1 MGFQKFFKMYLSQ
14 KLNRSIIQ
22 NVFALLLIVGFLGV
36 LATLFSHETARLQLN
51 IRNYITN
58 LTVSNRI
65 VFENSLQNS
74 IDSYLIF
81 LTQMLLGILA
91 VVVISF
97 ALLLRKV
104 QLLSADA
111 HTEFDEPV
119 DKRSPVDVE
128 PMPAVSSESTLA
140 DQQAFLGVVAHEL
153 KTPLSAAMAY
163 MESSLRLSAG
173 PSARL
178 LQKARDIT
186 DQLIGNLNNLLDSSR
201 LVAGKLSLQLE
212 RVSVSALVAEVAQV
226 LALNA
231 ERKGLTFYLDVP
243 LFQCDWVCLD
253 PLRMKQ
259 ILINLL
265 GNAIKFTEVGSVRLS
280 VSQHLFDGDKCELA
294 FNIIDSGKGISTAEI
309 EKLFAAHV
317 QQSNQSHAQYG
328 GFGLG
333 LSICR
338 QLIDLMG
345 GQIELANR
353 CDASG
358 VHAKVCIP
366 VRCLH
371 HTAVMPDTSALE
383 DQTLVLLIVGSD
395 GVEREIVANTLGS
408 AYDAVHQFDTL
419 AECLASCEDELS
431 DSSLVLDLVVHASH
445 QTFEGLPK
453 SGAASRCGSQFRR
466 SLGLVRFSDQSRSVR
481 SLLEVG
487 ISDYLIKPVTALQIL
502 LQWSNTTR
510 SDQQVQADAHIR
522 HVESVLRGKR
532 VLLVEDTDCLR
543 ELTASSL
550 QSFGAVVESASN
562 GAEATSLALNPLN
575 RYDFVLMDI
584 HLPFVDGV
592 QAATRIRAH
601 FDSKSLPIF
610 ALTAYTQEFEL
621 NRCLQAGM
629 NECLAK
635 PIDFLRL
642 TQLIDPNAKPQEGV
656 YPLADS
662 EDGTIRGAAA
672 LLDMEV
678 ARRKFAGRHGLL
690 VKALDLF
697 LRDADFFES
706 ELQGDTSEPL
716 KLSSLVHKL
725 QGAAGMIGAERLRAL
740 ASEIERQNPSLLQE
754 EPWRKQLLL
763 VFRMTRQE
771 VVSMLVNS
779 R

>member
-1 MGFQKFFKMYLSQ
+1 MGFLKIFKMCLSQ
-14 KLNRSIIQ
+14 QSKRSIIQ
-22 NVFALLLIVGFLGV
+22 SVIVLLLIVCFVGL
-36 LATLFSHETARLQLN
+36 LAELFTYETAQLQSSVQ
-51 IRNYITN
+51 NYITN
-58 LTVSNRI
+58 LTIPNRI

-81 LTQMLLGILA
+81 LTQVLLGFLA

-111 HTEFDEPV
+111 QAESNKPDEKKPV
-119 DKRSPVDVE
+119 AESE
-128 PMPAVSSESTLA
+128 AQPAAPLQPTLA
-140 DQQAFLGVVAHEL
+140 DHQAFLGVVAHEL

-201 LVAGKLSLQLE
+201 LVAGKLTLQPE

-231 ERKGLTFYLDVP
+231 ERKGLSFYLDVP

-280 VSQHLFDGDKCELA
+280 VGQHLSDGDKCELA
-294 FNIIDSGKGISTAEI
+294 FNIVDTGMGISTAEV

-358 VHAKVCIP
+358 VHARVSIP
-366 VRCLH
+366 AKCLH
-371 HTAVMPDTSALE
+371 HSAVMPDTTTLA

-395 GVEREIVANTLGS
+395 EVEREIVASTLGS
-408 AYDAVHQFDTL
+408 AYSAVHRFDTL

-445 QTFEGLPK
+445 QTFEGLPR
-453 SGAASRCGSQFRR
+453 SGVANRCGAQFRR

-481 SLLEVG
+481 SLLEAG

-510 SDQQVQADAHIR
+510 SDQQIQADAHIR

-550 QSFGAVVESASN
+550 QSFGAVVECASN

-584 HLPFVDGV
+584 HMPFVDGV

-621 NRCLQAGM
+621 NRCFQAGM

-642 TQLIDPNAKPQEGV
+642 TQLIDPNTKPQDDVYAQVNTEQSVVKGV
-656 YPLADS
+656 AP
-662 EDGTIRGAAA
+662 
-672 LLDMEV
+672 LLDIDV

-706 ELQGDTSEPL
+706 ELLGETPAPL

-725 QGAAGMIGAERLRAL
+725 QGAAGMIGAERLRSL
-740 ASEIERQNPSLLQE
+740 ASEIERQNPSPSDE
-754 EPWRKQLLL
+754 PPWREQLLL

-771 VVSMLVNS
+771 VVSTLVNPQ
-779 R
+779 